1 MVTGILFGPSIVSV
15 GMVVQPTPPTR
26 LIDPILSCSMVTSA
40 RGMIAQVVFV
50 TLINGFVKYHAPFS
64 VKLTLKVSP
73 LFVTVK
79 TGFMAGALIAIRG
92 AFVQTT
98 LSLLV
103 IFIADIF
110 PLSIVAA
117 RTGGTLHAH
126 PESVIFGTPIYP
138 FPAFTISTFSFA
150 ALIAAVFAPPNFA
163 VAVIR
168 GARISIFGK
177 VVQLPAVV
185 GLMVILFTVPS

>member
-1 MVTGILFGPSIVSV
+1 MI
-15 GMVVQPTPPTR
+15 
-26 LIDPILSCSMVTSA
+26 TSA
-40 RGMIAQVVFV
+40 FGIIAHVALV
-50 TLINGFVKYHAPFS
+50 TFMNGFVKYHAPPSVTFT
-64 VKLTLKVSP
+64 VKLSP
-73 LFVTVK
+73 VFTTVK

-98 LSLLV
+98 FALFV
-103 IFIADIF
+103 IVMPDIF
-110 PLSIVAA
+110 PFKIVAS
-117 RTGGTLHAH
+117 RMGGVLHAQ
-126 PESVIFGTPIYP
+126 PLNVIFGTPMYP

-163 VAVIR
+163 AAVMR

-185 GLMVILFTVPS
+185 GLIVMLFTVPSRIVVVAVGYTAHLPPVRITVGGCI